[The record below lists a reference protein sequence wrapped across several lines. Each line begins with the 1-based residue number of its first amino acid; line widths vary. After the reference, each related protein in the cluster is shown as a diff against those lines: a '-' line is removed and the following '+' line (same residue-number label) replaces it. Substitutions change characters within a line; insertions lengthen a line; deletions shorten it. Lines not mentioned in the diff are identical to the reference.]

1 MNRRKFLLLSGA
13 TAATLL
19 LPQCASNPL
28 TQTFLGNPNRHR
40 SQGFKSED
48 GLLKIALE
56 ARSDIIQVAGRSA
69 NLFSYN
75 GQIPGPRIE
84 AKPGDTLQIQFK
96 NSLSESTNLHYH
108 GLHIPPTGNA
118 DNIFLEIPSGESFFY
133 EFTIPKN
140 HPSATFWYH
149 PHLHGSTAEQLFAG
163 LAGLLIIRGE
173 LDQIPEIQAAQEE
186 FLVLQDFALSQAGER
201 LPLSHR
207 AQMLGREGN
216 VITIN
221 GQRNSQFSI
230 SSGGLLR
237 LRIANA
243 SPARFYRLKLENHPF
258 YLIATE
264 SGALEKP
271 IKLDELLLV
280 PGERA
285 EVLIQG
291 NQNPGNYQLLN
302 LPYNRGGMGMM
313 GGGMMRS
320 GNRMAGMMGN
330 PNNTD
335 TTETLA
341 IFTYQGNGKNIAL
354 PKTLIP
360 IQKLPNPEKIQRLT
374 LQHGM
379 MPGQGMVFAMNG
391 KTFDH
396 HRIDTQVKL
405 NTIEDWEIVNGDMMD
420 HPFHLHTNHF
430 QVIERNGEP
439 APYLAWKDTVLVPFG
454 GIVRLRI
461 RFADFAGKSVYH
473 CHILDHEDL
482 GMMGTVE
489 IEET

>member
-28 TQTFLGNPNRHR
+28 TQTFLANPNRHR
-40 SQGFKSED
+40 SQRFKSED
-48 GLLKIALE
+48 GRLKIALE
-56 ARSDIIQVAGRSA
+56 ARSDIIQVAGKSA

-75 GQIPGPRIE
+75 SQIPGPRIE
-84 AKPGDTLQIQFK
+84 AKPGDTLQIEFK
-96 NSLSESTNLHYH
+96 NSLPESTNLHYH
-108 GLHIPPTGNA
+108 GLHISPTGNA
-118 DNIFLEIPSGESFFY
+118 DNIFLEIPSGESFLY

-140 HPSATFWYH
+140 HPSGTFWYH
-149 PHLHGSTAEQLFAG
+149 PHLHGSTAKQLFAG

-186 FLVLQDFALSQAGER
+186 FLVLQDFALSQTGER
-201 LPLSHR
+201 LPLSHM

-221 GQRNSQFSI
+221 GQKNSQFSI
-230 SSGGLLR
+230 PSGGLLR

-264 SGALEKP
+264 DGALEKP
-271 IKLDELLLV
+271 VQLEELLLT

-320 GNRMAGMMGN
+320 GGRMGGMMGN
-330 PNNTD
+330 PNNSN

-341 IFTYQGNGKNIAL
+341 TFTYQGNGKNIAL

-360 IQKLPNPEKIQRLT
+360 IQKLPNSEKVQRIT

-379 MPGQGMVFAMNG
+379 VPGQGMVFAMNG

-396 HRIDTQVKL
+396 HRIDTHVKL

-454 GIVRLRI
+454 GTVRLRV